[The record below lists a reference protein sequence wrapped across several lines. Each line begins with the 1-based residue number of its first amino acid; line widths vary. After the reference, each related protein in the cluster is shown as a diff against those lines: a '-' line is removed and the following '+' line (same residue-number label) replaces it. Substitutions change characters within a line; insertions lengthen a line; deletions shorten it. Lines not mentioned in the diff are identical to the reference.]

1 MNFQDAEAVADFHQA
16 FLKRFHLLL
25 IGAVCNFKRSVFI
38 ELVRG
43 AWRGL
48 VGPRLQQQFGQNVG
62 RNDGTPRPA
71 RIMLPSSSPI
81 RNVPAGQ
88 HTIVG
93 WHERV
98 GERAASVR
106 VEAGRPATV
115 DLTVPVEDL
124 P

>member
-71 RIMLPSSSPI
+71 RIMLPSVVQPDQYCHGC
-81 RNVPAGQ
+81 R
-88 HTIVG
+88 
-93 WHERV
+93 
-98 GERAASVR
+98 
-106 VEAGRPATV
+106 
-115 DLTVPVEDL
+115 L
-124 P
+124 

>member
-62 RNDGTPRPA
+62 RNDGTPRPV

-81 RNVPAGQ
+81 S
-88 HTIVG
+88 I
-93 WHERV
+93 
-98 GERAASVR
+98 
-106 VEAGRPATV
+106 ATV
-115 DLTVPVEDL
+115 VASEMASEPGIRVPCKL
-124 P
+124 A

>member
-25 IGAVCNFKRSVFI
+25 IGAVCNFKRSAKICQGFFI

-81 RNVPAGQ
+81 S
-88 HTIVG
+88 I
-93 WHERV
+93 
-98 GERAASVR
+98 
-106 VEAGRPATV
+106 ATV
-115 DLTVPVEDL
+115 VASEMASEPGIRVPCKL
-124 P
+124 A